1 MTVSS
6 IVPVNNYTGNSSTKI
21 FDFDFL
27 IENEKE
33 LVVQYQDKNGI
44 VSILQYGV
52 DYSINEI
59 GNKNGSYIEFP
70 LNDSHY
76 GILQPD
82 EQISLALSL
91 QIKQES
97 EFHNSS
103 YFNLGVLEWTFDYII
118 RILQILNRKIDRCV
132 KVEESISISP
142 DEIINEIND
151 KYEKVNSTYLQIV
164 EVSKDVEENKNI
176 SIQQTNAT
184 FENAEIAKN
193 QADLAIQKAKE
204 AGLIVGEKIAIFSSN
219 EYVPEC
225 CLPCDGA
232 TYEREQFEDLCK
244 NYLDKSSSLLNTCTM
259 EEYEAEVATYGQCGK
274 FGVDGLNTVVTDLG
288 NTKANIDTNGVAFSS
303 LYPNGVTLEFIY
315 DGSNWTLEGKAVNL
329 SDYYITQTGTAEI
342 GEFFRVSYGSAKR
355 FKVPLIKD
363 TETVVTNNIDYDNGI
378 TISASPTADVPFTA
392 PCDGVYMTT
401 LTKSN
406 TNGYLYV
413 NGVHTPFYRGDAT
426 GGESWDN
433 FFVPL
438 SKGDVIYWE
447 VTLTPKTSHFYPYK
461 EETKEK
467 LKSFVVVANGQTNQS
482 MMDWSAWA
490 SSLQGKANADLSNC
504 TKPYVVEVSD
514 KSLLPSWYR
523 VWSDGWCEQGSYLET
538 SATGKVTINLLKDF
552 VNTNYGIQLTESH
565 TATITDA
572 RTVNNADKTTSSFQ
586 IFRGTTAIPIYW
598 EAKGYIR

>member
-44 VSILQYGV
+44 VSILQHGV

-219 EYVPEC
+219 EYV
-225 CLPCDGA
+225 
-232 TYEREQFEDLCK
+232 
-244 NYLDKSSSLLNTCTM
+244 
-259 EEYEAEVATYGQCGK
+259 
-274 FGVDGLNTVVTDLG
+274 
-288 NTKANIDTNGVAFSS
+288 
-303 LYPNGVTLEFIY
+303 
-315 DGSNWTLEGKAVNL
+315 
-329 SDYYITQTGTAEI
+329 
-342 GEFFRVSYGSAKR
+342 
-355 FKVPLIKD
+355 
-363 TETVVTNNIDYDNGI
+363 
-378 TISASPTADVPFTA
+378 
-392 PCDGVYMTT
+392 
-401 LTKSN
+401 
-406 TNGYLYV
+406 
-413 NGVHTPFYRGDAT
+413 
-426 GGESWDN
+426 
-433 FFVPL
+433 
-438 SKGDVIYWE
+438 
-447 VTLTPKTSHFYPYK
+447 
-461 EETKEK
+461 
-467 LKSFVVVANGQTNQS
+467 
-482 MMDWSAWA
+482 
-490 SSLQGKANADLSNC
+490 
-504 TKPYVVEVSD
+504 
-514 KSLLPSWYR
+514 
-523 VWSDGWCEQGSYLET
+523 
-538 SATGKVTINLLKDF
+538 
-552 VNTNYGIQLTESH
+552 
-565 TATITDA
+565 
-572 RTVNNADKTTSSFQ
+572 
-586 IFRGTTAIPIYW
+586 
-598 EAKGYIR
+598 